1 MTDEQRG
8 SEVYK
13 PESTEGDRRRW
24 WEKQRW
30 LVPIAVVVLI
40 LAVIAVTAFLRSESD
55 ESPEAAIA
63 EDGDAQAQSEGGT
76 QASAAPSPEAQG
88 GGDDAEQQ
96 QDPETAQVCRRIVAL
111 QDEVQSQGI
120 NGMNPLDVYTELT
133 EIERQSRGTQVA
145 SLANDAAVTV
155 QRFITGRTDADAVY
169 AAGTALA
176 SAC

>member
-8 SEVYK
+8 SEVYR
-13 PESTEGDRRRW
+13 PESTDGDRRRW

-40 LAVIAVTAFLRSESD
+40 LAVIAVIAFLRSES
-55 ESPEAAIA
+55 EAPPEGAIA
-63 EDGDAQAQSEGGT
+63 EDEAAQAQSEGGT
-76 QASAAPSPEAQG
+76 QAPPSPEPAA

-96 QDPETAQVCRRIVAL
+96 PDRETAQVCRRVVAL
-111 QDEVQSQGI
+111 QEEIQSEGI

-133 EIERQSRGTQVA
+133 EIERQSRGTQLA

-169 AAGTALA
+169 AAGNALA

>member
-8 SEVYK
+8 SEVYR
-13 PESTEGDRRRW
+13 PESTDGDRRRW

-40 LAVIAVTAFLRSESD
+40 LAVIAVIAFLRSES
-55 ESPEAAIA
+55 EAPPEGAIA
-63 EDGDAQAQSEGGT
+63 EDEAAQAQSEGGT
-76 QASAAPSPEAQG
+76 QAQAQASPEPPA

-96 QDPETAQVCRRIVAL
+96 PDRETAQVCRRVVAL
-111 QDEVQSQGI
+111 QEEIQSEGI

-133 EIERQSRGTQVA
+133 EIERQSRGTQLA

-169 AAGTALA
+169 AAGNALA

>member
-8 SEVYK
+8 SEVYR
-13 PESTEGDRRRW
+13 PESTDRDRRRW

-76 QASAAPSPEAQG
+76 QAQASPEPPA

-96 QDPETAQVCRRIVAL
+96 PDRETAQVCRRIVAL
-111 QDEVQSQGI
+111 QEEVQSEGI

-133 EIERQSRGTQVA
+133 EIERQSRGTQLA
-145 SLANDAAVTV
+145 SLANDAAVSV

>member
-8 SEVYK
+8 SEVYR
-13 PESTEGDRRRW
+13 PESTDRDRRRW

-40 LAVIAVTAFLRSESD
+40 LAVIAVTAFLRSERAEAPD
-55 ESPEAAIA
+55 AAIA
-63 EDGDAQAQSEGGT
+63 EDEAAQAESEGGT
-76 QASAAPSPEAQG
+76 QAQASPEPPA

-96 QDPETAQVCRRIVAL
+96 QQDRETAQVCRRIVAL
-111 QDEVQSQGI
+111 QEEVQSEGI

-133 EIERQSRGTQVA
+133 EIERQARGTQLA
-145 SLANDAAVTV
+145 SLANDAAVSV